1 MASGNT
7 KIQPLKTLREQSTAL
22 EASILE
28 CLAKPAKRPVHRLR
42 TSTRRIEAQLQ
53 LLALLPEVPSH
64 AKPAQKVLRLLKK
77 VRRAAGVVRDID
89 VQQDLVMETTPK
101 KRDSQSADDVR
112 KDARQL
118 RQDLKRWREK
128 HADELV
134 QLLKKQKTDL
144 PLAFK
149 VLFDSL
155 EDADSLAIGEADLTS
170 RVRTWYSENV
180 PEPAPAPDDIEHL
193 HDIRKQAKL
202 ARYLAESAPAS
213 AADARRL
220 ASQFEDLQ
228 EAGGQWHDWLLLS
241 EIARTH
247 LGNSAELPQR
257 YAARAEKFLKQFE
270 RKIEKM
276 NTRTARSHAQAA

>member
-1 MASGNT
+1 MASGDS

-22 EASILE
+22 DASILE
-28 CLAKPAKRPVHRLR
+28 CLAKPTKRPVHKLR

-53 LLALLPEVPSH
+53 LLATFPELPAH
-64 AKPAQKVLRLLKK
+64 AKRTQKILGLLKK
-77 VRRAAGVVRDID
+77 IRRAAGVVRDID
-89 VQQDLVMETTPK
+89 VQMDLIAETTPK
-101 KRDSQSADDVR
+101 KTGSQSANDVR

-134 QLLKKQKTDL
+134 ELLNQQKTNL

-149 VLFDSL
+149 DLFDSL
-155 EDADSLAIGEADLTS
+155 EAAGSFAITEADLTS
-170 RVRTWYSENV
+170 RVRAWYSQNI
-180 PEPAPAPDDIEHL
+180 PESAPDLDDIEHL

-202 ARYLAESAPAS
+202 ARYLAESAPES
-213 AADARRL
+213 AARARRL

-241 EIARTH
+241 EIARTN
-247 LGNSAELPQR
+247 LGNSAELPKR
-257 YAARAEKFLKQFE
+257 YAARAEKCLRSFE
-270 RKIEKM
+270 RRIEKM
-276 NTRTARSHAQAA
+276 NEQTARSHSQAA